1 MGDVGR
7 KIALLIGV
15 GDYGAGLK
23 SLQCPVNGVTAMQT
37 VLQNPEI
44 GGFDEAQV
52 LINPDVGEMRSRI
65 STTFAQLNKNDLAL
79 LYFTGHGIKDMIGD
93 FYLTTAQ
100 SELFDNKALNTG
112 TAVEAEFVQRVMKN
126 AYAERKVV
134 ILDCCFAA
142 AFADGFIGMDDSSV
156 DVEAQLGAQDR
167 SDKGY
172 CVLTASTSTRYAL
185 EQDGEDLSVYTR
197 YLVEGL
203 KTGGA
208 APEGQ
213 GFISLR
219 HWHEYVKGQ
228 VKAAA
233 PAMEPAMFNRQQ
245 GYDIVIAKALV
256 DAEQSYRKQVQKK
269 VKAGR
274 GRLRPSS
281 KANLVQWQIKLGISA
296 EHAKTIQAEVLK
308 PYQEKEKHVKHYA
321 AVLMEEKAYAYPLG
335 NVAVA
340 ELQELKRLLNLRDED
355 VLKTEV
361 QILGG
366 SLLHEKGTS
375 QYQPQPSTTV
385 RQIQSESALS
395 TSDQSSNST
404 FIFETVKVN
413 KQGKIIEKIPG
424 EAEYFTEDLG
434 NSVTLDM
441 IRIPSGKFLM
451 GAPEGESGARIN
463 EYPQREVSISE
474 FWIGKATVT
483 QEQWDTIAN
492 LEPVEQLI
500 QRKPSKFGD
509 LKNPVE
515 QVSWI
520 DAMEFC
526 LRLSQLSGKEY
537 SLPSEAQW
545 EYACRAGT
553 KTPFSFGPTIS
564 TGLANYDGQSYQGTY
579 GRDQNGIYRQ
589 KTTKIGSF
597 PPNSFGLYDMHG
609 NVWEWCLEDQYG
621 KYYGAPTDGELRKFS
636 DLKKVRRGGCWSDVA
651 KYCRSTCRSFSTASN
666 CDCKVGFRVMTIAP
680 STLC

>member
-79 LYFTGHGIKDMIGD
+79 LYFTGHGIKDMTGD

-100 SELFDNKALNTG
+100 SELFENKALNTG

-142 AFADGFIGMDDSSV
+142 AFADGFIGMDDSSI

-167 SDKGY
+167 GDKGY

-185 EQDGEDLSVYTR
+185 EQADEDLSVYTR

-213 GFISLR
+213 AFISLR
-219 HWHEYVKGQ
+219 HWHEYVKTQ

-245 GYDIVIAKALV
+245 GYDIVISKALV
-256 DAEQSYRKQVQKK
+256 DSEQSYRKQVQKK

-274 GRLRPSS
+274 GRLRPSA
-281 KANLVQWQIKLGISA
+281 KATLVQWQLKFGISA
-296 EHAKTIQAEVLK
+296 DQAAAIQSEVLK
-308 PYQEKEKHVKHYA
+308 PYKEKEKHVKHYKT
-321 AVLMEEKAYAYPLG
+321 VLSDEKEYAYPLDKE
-335 NVAVA
+335 AVS

-355 VLKTEV
+355 VSKIEV
-361 QILGG
+361 QILGD
-366 SLLHEKGTS
+366 LLFLGAEDLLEKPQHSSSDS
-375 QYQPQPSTTV
+375 QKNQFASTPTM
-385 RQIQSESALS
+385 QSIQNQCL
-395 TSDQSSNST
+395 T
-404 FIFETVKVN
+404 FSFKSVQVDKRGE
-413 KQGKIIEKIPG
+413 IIETDVC
-424 EAEYFTEDLG
+424 EADYFTEDLG
-434 NSVTLDM
+434 DGVTLDM
-441 IRIPSGKFLM
+441 VRVPSGKFLM
-451 GAPEGESGARIN
+451 GAEKEELEASRD
-463 EYPQREVSISE
+463 EYPQHEVKVPE
-474 FWIGKATVT
+474 FWMGKFLVT
-483 QEQWDTIAN
+483 QAQWETVARLERVDKALNNSPARIKGAN
-492 LEPVEQLI
+492 
-500 QRKPSKFGD
+500 R
-509 LKNPVE
+509 PVE
-515 QVSWI
+515 QVSWE
-520 DAMEFC
+520 DAVEFC
-526 LRLSQLSGKEY
+526 QRLSRHSGRKY
-537 SLPSEAQW
+537 SLPSEARW

-553 KTPFSFGPTIS
+553 TTPFSFGLTM
-564 TGLANYDGQSYQGTY
+564 TTNLANYNGASLRGAY
-579 GRDQNGIYRQ
+579 GEGIKGRHRQ
-589 KTTKIGSF
+589 TTTEVGSF
-597 PPNSFGLYDMHG
+597 YPNHFGLYDMHG
-609 NVWEWCLEDQYG
+609 NVWEWCLDGWHDTY
-621 KYYGAPTDGELRKFS
+621 KNAPVDGSAWKSADERK
-636 DLKKVRRGGCWSDVA
+636 LLRGGSLFNTPA
-651 KYCRSTCRSFSTASN
+651 NCRSANRHKATRN
-666 CDCKVGFRVMTIAP
+666 LRDNVLGFRLIIR
-680 STLC
+680 S

>member
-1 MGDVGR
+1 M
-7 KIALLIGV
+7 
-15 GDYGAGLK
+15 
-23 SLQCPVNGVTAMQT
+23 
-37 VLQNPEI
+37 
-44 GGFDEAQV
+44 
-52 LINPDVGEMRSRI
+52 
-65 STTFAQLNKNDLAL
+65 
-79 LYFTGHGIKDMIGD
+79 
-93 FYLTTAQ
+93 
-100 SELFDNKALNTG
+100 
-112 TAVEAEFVQRVMKN
+112 
-126 AYAERKVV
+126 
-134 ILDCCFAA
+134 
-142 AFADGFIGMDDSSV
+142 
-156 DVEAQLGAQDR
+156 
-167 SDKGY
+167 
-172 CVLTASTSTRYAL
+172 LTASTSTRYAL

-219 HWHEYVKGQ
+219 HWHEYVRLQ
-228 VKAAA
+228 VKTAA

-245 GYDIVIAKALV
+245 GYDIVIAKALE

-366 SLLHEKGTS
+366 ALLHEKGTS

-441 IRIPSGKFLM
+441 IRITSGKFLM

-483 QEQWDTIAN
+483 QELWDTIAN

-621 KYYGAPTDGELRKFS
+621 KYYGARTDGELRKFS

-680 STLC
+680 STLS